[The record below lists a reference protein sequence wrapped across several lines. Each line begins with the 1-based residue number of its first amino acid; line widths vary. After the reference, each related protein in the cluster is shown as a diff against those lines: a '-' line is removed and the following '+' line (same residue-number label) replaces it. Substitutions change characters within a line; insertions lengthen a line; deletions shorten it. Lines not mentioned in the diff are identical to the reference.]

1 MFKMLKRLPGL
12 LALVLPL
19 SLAFAVN
26 AAEPTRFTVEVRGK
40 GPDVILIPGLASSRD
55 VWAATATQLEGRY
68 RVHLIQVA
76 GFAGAPVAGNAEGPV
91 VAPLADEIVAYIA
104 GRHLD
109 HPAII
114 GHSMGGFT
122 ALLIAS
128 RHPES
133 VGRVM
138 VVDALPF
145 FSVLIN
151 PSATVETV
159 TPQAAQFRDA
169 VIAQSPEAFAVG
181 QPRTM
186 ATLIKTP
193 DARVAPTAWSLASDR
208 GVMARATYDVMTTDL
223 RASLAGISIPVT
235 VVYARDPDMG
245 FFYGIV
251 DQVYAGNYA
260 GLKGVRL
267 RPVDGA
273 FHFVMLDQAQA
284 FATEVEAFLHQH

>member
-26 AAEPTRFTVEVRGK
+26 AAEPTRFSVEVRGK

-55 VWAATATQLEGRY
+55 VWAAMATQLEGRN

-76 GFAGAPVAGNAEGPV
+76 GFAGVPAAGNADGPV

-122 ALLIAS
+122 ALLIAG

-151 PSATVETV
+151 PTATAESMA
-159 TPQAAQFRDA
+159 PQAAGFRDY
-169 VIAQSPEAFAVG
+169 VMGQSAEAFAAG
-181 QPRTM
+181 QTQTM
-186 ATLIKTP
+186 ARLVKTP
-193 DARVAPTAWSLASDR
+193 EARAQPLAWSMASDR
-208 GVMARATYDVMTTDL
+208 SVMARATYDVMTSDL
-223 RASLAGISIPVT
+223 RGDLAGVKVPVT
-235 VVYARDPDMG
+235 VIYARDPAMG
-245 FFYGIV
+245 PGV
-251 DQVYAGNYA
+251 DQVYARDYA
-260 GLKGVRL
+260 ALPGVRL
-267 RPVDGA
+267 RPIDGG
-273 FHFVMLDQAQA
+273 FHFIMLDQPQV
-284 FATEVEAFLHQH
+284 FATEVEAFLK